1 MTMIEKKTKTN
12 LKTMVRSFRTENKT
26 MIKHRTRTKTK
37 NKNPPDPN
45 LIESKLQQISSK
57 LMNNVYDLKHLSLA
71 LSPADPSILA
81 HK

>member
-1 MTMIEKKTKTN
+1 MTMIENKTKTK
-12 LKTMVRSFRTENKT
+12 LKTMVRTENKT

-37 NKNPPDPN
+37 NKNPPVPN
-45 LIESKLQQISSK
+45 LIESKLQQINSK

>member
-1 MTMIEKKTKTN
+1 MTMIENKTKTK
-12 LKTMVRSFRTENKT
+12 LKTMVRTENKT

-45 LIESKLQQISSK
+45 LIDSKLQQIMCK
-57 LMNNVYDLKHLSLA
+57 LMNNVYELKHLFLA
-71 LSPADPSILA
+71 LSPADSSILA